1 MLLLNSHDP
10 GHLRHALPA
19 LVDFPCA
26 AMPADQG
33 DAAYPALGW
42 QLPAARAA
50 AARLLSAPGWLAV
63 RLQAARYAH
72 LPLASIG
79 ADWVVDAC
87 DALFARQLR
96 DAGHLLWGADPGQAA
111 LAARP
116 RDVAE
121 AAVLREGRAALELTW
136 GGAYRCVC
144 VEVRVAHLAAC
155 AVLEAATLGDLEG
168 AALVDDQ
175 AGCGAA
181 FRALKALAQSWV
193 DDATR
198 RSNM

>member
-1 MLLLNSHDP
+1 MLLLSAPDADR
-10 GHLRHALPA
+10 LRHALPA
-19 LVDFPCA
+19 LADFPCA
-26 AMPADQG
+26 AMPPPGG
-33 DAAYPALGW
+33 DAYPALSW

-50 AARLLSAPGWLAV
+50 ARRMVAAPAWLAA

-79 ADWVVDAC
+79 EDWVVDAC

-96 DAGHLLWGADPGQAA
+96 DAGHLLWAADPAQPDPGG
-111 LAARP
+111 RP

-121 AAVLREGRAALELTW
+121 ASVLREGHAAAEVSAP
-136 GGAYRCVC
+136 GAYRSVC
-144 VEVRVAHLAAC
+144 VEVRVSHLAVC

-175 AGCGAA
+175 AGCGPA
-181 FRALKALAQSWV
+181 FRVLKALAQSWV

-198 RSNM
+198 RNNM